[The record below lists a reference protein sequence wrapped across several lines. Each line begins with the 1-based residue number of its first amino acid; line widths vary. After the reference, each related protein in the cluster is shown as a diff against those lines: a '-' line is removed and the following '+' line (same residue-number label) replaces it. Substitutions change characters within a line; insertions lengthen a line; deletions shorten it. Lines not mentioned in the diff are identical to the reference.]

1 MQVYIHRRLVTVGV
15 AITAMDESMNLQL
28 GVLLACF
35 VAHGE
40 RKVEEAVSRK
50 VAVKAAVEAAV

>member
-1 MQVYIHRRLVTVGV
+1 
-15 AITAMDESMNLQL
+15 MDESMNLQL

-50 VAVKAAVEAAV
+50 VAVKAAVEVAV